1 MRAEYA
7 IIFSMLM
14 PGTGHVYAG
23 KTVKGVIL
31 MVLAMMGLFVFIMPH
46 VCDEITWSMQ
56 IYMVV
61 AFIWIVAWIV
71 GVVDSARTCKEQ
83 HVDS

>member
-1 MRAEYA
+1 MRIEYA

-31 MVLAMMGLFVFIMPH
+31 MILAMIGMFVFLMPKA
-46 VCDEITWSMQ
+46 CDEITWSMVE
-56 IYMVV
+56 YMFM
-61 AFIWIVAWIV
+61 ALIWIVAWIV
-71 GVVDSARTCKEQ
+71 GVVDSARICRKQQAE
-83 HVDS
+83 S